1 MGESPDAFYIV
12 ARQEFD
18 FLVSDYG
25 FAPRPFVPV
34 PFPAS
39 SVDYDSP
46 AVRISPTWD
55 RGGVEVGIWVNVDTF
70 WIRPASPRSFGLD
83 ELLRLVAPGAL
94 RDLPGGGHA
103 EFVEAS
109 LRPPL
114 AFYAMQLRKHAEP
127 LLRGDVSLCDDMLIA
142 RRE

>member
-1 MGESPDAFYIV
+1 MEDAPDIFYVI
-12 ARQEFD
+12 ARQEFE

-25 FAPRPFVPV
+25 FAPRPFVSV

-55 RGGVEVGIWVNVDTF
+55 RGSVEVGIWVNIDTF
-70 WIRPASPRSFGLD
+70 WIRPASPRSFGLA
-83 ELLRLVAPGAL
+83 ELLQLVAPQVL
-94 RDLPGGGHA
+94 VELPGGGHA
-103 EFVEAS
+103 TFAEAS

-114 AFYAMQLRKHAEP
+114 AFYARQLRTYAEP
-127 LLRGDVSLCDDMLIA
+127 LLKGDVSLCEDMLIT
-142 RRE
+142 RG

>member
-1 MGESPDAFYIV
+1 MEDAPDIFYVI
-12 ARQEFD
+12 ARQEFE

-25 FAPRPFVPV
+25 FAPRPFLSV

-39 SVDYDSP
+39 SIDYDSP

-55 RGGVEVGIWVNVDTF
+55 RGSVEVGIWVSIDTF

-83 ELLRLVAPGAL
+83 ELLKLVAPHVL
-94 RDLPGGGHA
+94 VELPGGGHA
-103 EFVEAS
+103 AFAEAS

-114 AFYAMQLRKHAEP
+114 AFYARQLRRYAEP
-127 LLRGDVSLCDDMLIA
+127 LLRGDVSLCEDMLIT
-142 RRE
+142 RG